1 MNQPLRTGGP
11 VFGDAVAFPAPQR
24 PAAGRAGIT
33 RLRMDLGMTPI
44 SQLFDLTDERGV
56 LRTSIAATS
65 LIAVLGIGFGLYSG
79 SFSIV
84 FDGVYSLI
92 DAGMSLLSLMAVN
105 LITAY
110 AHSKGLSRK
119 LRERFSMG
127 FWHLEPLI
135 LGLNGTLLISAALYA
150 LVTAVGSLLAGG
162 RELQFDWAMSYAAV
176 TLAICLVVA
185 VVEARANGKIRSDFV
200 RLDVQGWVMSAC
212 ITSAL
217 LLAFIVGDALQGT
230 RWQWLT
236 PYIDPAVLAV
246 VCLVILPL
254 PVKVVRKALG
264 EILLIT
270 PPELKAHVDK
280 VAREFVNKHGFL
292 YHRAYVA
299 QVGRSKEVELFF
311 IVPAD
316 SPPRTITPWDALREE
331 VGELIGDE
339 GPDRWLTILFTA
351 DPEWAE

>member
-1 MNQPLRTGGP
+1 MVMSRWLHI
-11 VFGDAVAFPAPQR
+11 PAL
-24 PAAGRAGIT
+24 A
-33 RLRMDLGMTPI
+33 
-44 SQLFDLTDERGV
+44 DERSV
-56 LRTSIAATS
+56 LRTSITATL
-65 LIAVLGIGFGLYSG
+65 LIALLGVGFGLYSG

-92 DAGMSLLSLMAVN
+92 DAGMSLLSLLAVN

-110 AHSKGLSRK
+110 ASSKGLSRK

-135 LGLNGTLLISAALYA
+135 LGLNGTLLASAALYA
-150 LVTAVGSLLAGG
+150 LVTAVDSLLNGG
-162 RELQFDWAMSYAAV
+162 RELQFGWAIGYASV
-176 TLAICLVVA
+176 TLLVCVLVAI
-185 VVEARANGKIRSDFV
+185 VEARANRRIQSDFV
-200 RLDVQGWVMSAC
+200 RLDVQGWFMSAG

-217 LLAFIVGDALQGT
+217 LLAFVLGHALQDT

-246 VCLVILPL
+246 VCLLILPI
-254 PVKVVRKALG
+254 PVAVVRKALS

-270 PPELKAHVDK
+270 PPELKQHVDE
-280 VAREFVNKHGFL
+280 VASAFVKKHGFL

-299 QVGRSKEVELFF
+299 KVGRSKEVELFF

-316 SPPRTITPWDALREE
+316 WPAMTIGQWDALREE
-331 VGELIGDE
+331 IGALIGDE
-339 GPDRWLTILFTA
+339 GPDRWITIMFTA